1 MGTLGLS
8 LLICEVENGCLLEG
22 ALLSVAMVGEIAT
35 IDMDRDL
42 DIRSRRSL
50 INPQWPGFHG
60 LRASTVH
67 TLPCQMHC
75 SEHSICMDSFNPYGH
90 PVSQKGMF
98 PSLCR

>member
-50 INPQWPGFHG
+50 INPQ
-60 LRASTVH
+60 
-67 TLPCQMHC
+67 
-75 SEHSICMDSFNPYGH
+75 
-90 PVSQKGMF
+90 
-98 PSLCR
+98 